1 MTNRS
6 PVATPP
12 SRNQR
17 AEALRALARCCWWLA
32 AACCLAFVLGGRSI
46 GSAVQV
52 KSAQDQDPQVD
63 SSRGRLGPVPP
74 DTLPDELEIEW
85 EFLFPGTSRVAHDDN
100 PVTLAKVELGRRLFF
115 DPILS
120 DDGTVACA
128 SCHDPR
134 HGFASP
140 DPLAVGIRGQHGRRN
155 SPTLLN
161 VSLGRSFF
169 WDGRS
174 QSLEDQVLQ
183 PISNP
188 LELGSQPEDVVKRLS
203 EHDEYPLLFAAA
215 FDEPLSPRT
224 LAQAL
229 ASFQRVLASSESAVD
244 RFEAGEV
251 TALSTAAKQGLW
263 LFESRARCWMCHSG
277 ANLTDGDLHNTGVS
291 WGAQPPDFGLF
302 ETTEIPNDHGR
313 FKTPTLRE
321 VARTAPYMH
330 DGSLATLEEVV
341 DYYNKG
347 GQPNAHLDPIIQPLQ
362 LSEED
367 KHNLVEFLR
376 ALNGSIDWGNGST
389 VSSQQ

>member
-1 MTNRS
+1 MIS
-6 PVATPP
+6 G
-12 SRNQR
+12 
-17 AEALRALARCCWWLA
+17 A
-32 AACCLAFVLGGRSI
+32 A
-46 GSAVQV
+46 GSA
-52 KSAQDQDPQVD
+52 AQDEAQQAE
-63 SSRGRLGPVPP
+63 SSRRRPGPIPPDPIPP

-85 EFLFPGTSRVAHDDN
+85 ELLFPGTTRVAHEDN

-120 DDGTVACA
+120 ADGTVACA

-134 HGFASP
+134 YGFASP
-140 DPLAVGIRGQHGRRN
+140 DPLATGIRGQRGRRN
-155 SPTLLN
+155 APSLLN
-161 VSLGRSFF
+161 VSLGSSFF

-174 QSLEDQVLQ
+174 TDLEDQVLQ

-188 LELGSQPEDVVKRLS
+188 LEMGSSPEEAVARLQQ
-203 EHDEYPLLFAAA
+203 HDDYPRLFAAA
-215 FDEPLSPRT
+215 FDEPLSSKT

-229 ASFQRVLASSESAVD
+229 ASFQRVLVSSGSAVD
-244 RFEAGEV
+244 RFESGEV

-277 ANLTDGDLHNTGVS
+277 ANLTDGELHNTGVS
-291 WGAQPPDFGLF
+291 WGNEPADFGLF
-302 ETTEIPNDHGR
+302 ETTEVPNDRGR

-341 DYYNKG
+341 DYYNEG
-347 GQPNAHLDPIIQPLQ
+347 GRANPHLDAILQPLQ
-362 LSEED
+362 LSAED

-376 ALNGSIDWGNGST
+376 ALNGSIDWSGGKST
-389 VSSQQ
+389 VSSQR